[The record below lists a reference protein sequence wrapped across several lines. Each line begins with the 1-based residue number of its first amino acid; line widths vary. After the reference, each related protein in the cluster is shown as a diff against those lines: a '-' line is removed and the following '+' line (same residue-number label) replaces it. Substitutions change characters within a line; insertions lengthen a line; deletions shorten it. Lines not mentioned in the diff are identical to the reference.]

1 MLFVLRSLV
10 YTTHA
15 LAAGVW
21 IGGSL
26 VYLVII
32 TPALRLGKAPPEV
45 GAQVARLF
53 RALVNVCIGALVVTG
68 VFLVFDRLSTVTAG
82 TVYIVVLTLKI
93 LVALTLFGLALY
105 QAQEARRLA
114 RNRGSFWRLA
124 PRLILALGAV
134 AFLLGV
140 TLMLLY
146 EAQLGALGFS
156 LIPFGGG

>member
-26 VYLVII
+26 VYLVVI

-53 RALVNVCIGALVVTG
+53 RGLVNVCIGALVVTG

-82 TVYIVVLTLKI
+82 TAYIVVLTLKI

-105 QAQEARRLA
+105 QAQEARRLGAQSRLVLADCATADSRA
-114 RNRGSFWRLA
+114 RRGRVPARRDADAALRGATRRARL
-124 PRLILALGAV
+124 LD
-134 AFLLGV
+134 
-140 TLMLLY
+140 T
-146 EAQLGALGFS
+146 
-156 LIPFGGG
+156 FGGG